1 MIKIKTYFFEL
12 FSHNGILGTKSL
24 KLFRIETRIVINV
37 CNLYLAFSIFIP
49 FKTQK
54 VLWQYSFNNQLIICF
69 HYIKVE

>member
-54 VLWQYSFNNQLIICF
+54 YFDNSFNNQLIICLL
-69 HYIKVE
+69 YIKVE